1 MQYDGDDKGGDVGIP
16 KYVLYDGVDT
26 LDEAYDAP
34 EDKEE
39 QGDTTHRL
47 NAPSGELSACTPSW
61 SVSLMMA
68 SSSDFSSSF
77 MVSCF

>member
-39 QGDTTHRL
+39 QGEYDPQAECSERGVVGL
-47 NAPSGELSACTPSW
+47 CAVLECLVDDGFEL
-61 SVSLMMA
+61 
-68 SSSDFSSSF
+68 
-77 MVSCF
+77 

>member
-16 KYVLYDGVDT
+16 EYVLYDGVDT

-39 QGDTTHRL
+39 QGEYDPQAECSER
-47 NAPSGELSACTPSW
+47 
-61 SVSLMMA
+61 
-68 SSSDFSSSF
+68 
-77 MVSCF
+77 